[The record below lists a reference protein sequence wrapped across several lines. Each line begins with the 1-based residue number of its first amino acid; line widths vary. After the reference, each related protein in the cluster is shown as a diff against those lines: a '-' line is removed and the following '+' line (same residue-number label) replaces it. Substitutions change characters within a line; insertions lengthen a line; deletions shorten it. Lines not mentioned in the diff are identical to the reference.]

1 MSSLARGR
9 LGHLGSLQLGTG
21 STGALA
27 ASTEMGWGLLQPN
40 LVLWSPL
47 NLLPWGGSC
56 APLSPGHILP
66 TELRHRASPWQRN
79 LGYPLAM
86 LGLLALTVSG
96 PGPPGELG
104 VVLVLPTALTPS
116 LLLPGHL
123 CAHRLL
129 PRPGA
134 AAG

>member
-1 MSSLARGR
+1 MR
-9 LGHLGSLQLGTG
+9 
-21 STGALA
+21 
-27 ASTEMGWGLLQPN
+27 WGLLC
-40 LVLWSPL
+40 LILAFWGPL
-47 NLLPWGGSC
+47 SVLPWDGDR
-56 APLSPGHILP
+56 APLSAGHILP

-96 PGPPGELG
+96 PGLSGELR
-104 VVLVLPTALTPS
+104 VVSALTTALTPS

-123 CAHRLL
+123 CAHCLL
-129 PRPGA
+129 PCPGA